1 MQIVDKLR
9 ILAAE
14 KGVSMAQ
21 MERECGFSKNSVI
34 KWDKN
39 TPGGDKLLRAAQYL
53 GVSVDYLVGNCA
65 DPLPPSDRDVPE
77 FYFHFIKGASEL
89 DLSEKDIDLLLT
101 IARRF
106 KKEDE
111 AK

>member
-1 MQIVDKLR
+1 MEIVDKIRL
-9 ILAAE
+9 LAAE

-21 MERECGFSKNSVI
+21 LERDCGFSKNSVI

-39 TPGGDKLLRAAQYL
+39 TPGGDKLLRVAQYL
-53 GVSVDYLVGNCA
+53 GVSVDYLLGNSA
-65 DPLPPSDRDVPE
+65 DPAPSLRDVPE
-77 FYFHFIKGASEL
+77 FYFHFLKGAQEL
-89 DLSEKDIDLLLT
+89 DLSQRDIDLLLE

-111 AK
+111 AR